1 MNGGDL
7 TRSTFRVDRHYSGVR
22 MQQGRVQLDADWNEQ
37 LDLTAHRD
45 RAEALDVIGPA
56 GVPKVAGG
64 FEMTASADGSDLLLS
79 PGRAWVAGHLCEAD
93 GGTTAVRG
101 TPTATQV
108 SVEALVL
115 D

>member
-7 TRSTFRVDRHYSGVR
+7 TRSTFRAERHFTGVR

-56 GVPKVAGG
+56 GVPKVHGG
-64 FEMTASADGSDLLLS
+64 FEMTVSADGKDLLLS

-93 GGTTAVRG
+93 GDTTEVAD
-101 TPTATQV
+101 TPTSTRVKVDA
-108 SVEALVL
+108 
-115 D
+115 

>member
-1 MNGGDL
+1 
-7 TRSTFRVDRHYSGVR
+7 

-56 GVPKVAGG
+56 GVPKVDAG
-64 FEMTASADGSDLLLS
+64 FDLTVSDDGQDLILS

-93 GGTTAVRG
+93 GSPTAVADIPSS
-101 TPTATQV
+101 TP
-108 SVEALVL
+108 VEADSLVL
-115 D
+115 AGLGATPASRAEG